1 MNIFYLHKDPRKAAR
16 LQYNKHVVKMIL
28 ESAQMLSTAH
38 RILDGVLTRRKSI
51 SGKTMSKYWE
61 LYSNPLEDIL
71 YRTVHV
77 GHPCTVW
84 TMQSSEN
91 YIWHY
96 RHFAALCDEYTYR
109 YSKLHKTDLELRG
122 ALADL
127 PKNIPIGKMTKFELA
142 MKSNP
147 ECMFDDPVKSYR
159 AFYQTK
165 QHRFTMKWS
174 KRPVPE
180 WFQYADLHA
189 AQ

>member
-1 MNIFYLHKDPRKAAR
+1 MNIFYVDKDPVKAA
-16 LQYNKHVVKMIL
+16 QMMCDKHIVKMIL

-109 YSKLHKTDLELRG
+109 
-122 ALADL
+122 
-127 PKNIPIGKMTKFELA
+127 
-142 MKSNP
+142 
-147 ECMFDDPVKSYR
+147 
-159 AFYQTK
+159 
-165 QHRFTMKWS
+165 
-174 KRPVPE
+174 
-180 WFQYADLHA
+180 
-189 AQ
+189 